1 MFIEPRS
8 EVLIQLLSERHSIS
22 LLKELRVVMA
32 FAGYKY
38 FGPNGL
44 WDVTTL

>member
-32 FAGYKY
+32 FAAYINISVLTD
-38 FGPNGL
+38 FR
-44 WDVTTL
+44 T